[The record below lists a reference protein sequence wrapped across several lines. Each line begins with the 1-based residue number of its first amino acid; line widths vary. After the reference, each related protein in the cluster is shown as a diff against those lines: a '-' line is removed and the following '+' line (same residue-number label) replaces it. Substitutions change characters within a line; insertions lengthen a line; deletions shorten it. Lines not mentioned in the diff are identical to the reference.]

1 MFVCEKESLSLT
13 IIAVMEISIK
23 FADLGKNYG

>member
-1 MFVCEKESLSLT
+1 MFVCEKESLP